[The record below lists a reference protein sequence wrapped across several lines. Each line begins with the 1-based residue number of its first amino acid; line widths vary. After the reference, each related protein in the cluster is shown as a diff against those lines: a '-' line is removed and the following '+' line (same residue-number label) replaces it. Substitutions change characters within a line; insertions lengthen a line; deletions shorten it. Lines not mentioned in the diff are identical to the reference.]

1 MIAELVFR
9 SHWLRLT
16 QAEVDQQLLD
26 QIHVRQRIAV
36 EERAWKQL
44 LEDRERQMLRGQWQ
58 AKLVDVKGVGKPDVF
73 RGDPEKWRLWT
84 YQMCFD
90 CDALSSS
97 LVALMRT
104 AHESTT
110 EILMKIENERHM
122 NAQLDLILF
131 GVCCKRNH

>member
-26 QIHVRQRIAV
+26 PIHVRQRIAV

-97 LVALMRT
+97 LVALMRK

-110 EILMKIENERHM
+110 EILIKIENERHT
-122 NAQLDLILF
+122 NAQMDLILF